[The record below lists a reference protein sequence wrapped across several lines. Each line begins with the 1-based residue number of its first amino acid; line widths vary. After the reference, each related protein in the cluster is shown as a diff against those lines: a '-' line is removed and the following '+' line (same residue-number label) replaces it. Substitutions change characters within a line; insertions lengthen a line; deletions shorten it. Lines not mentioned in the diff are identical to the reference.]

1 MVDTRISA
9 ARRILTTIAIAA
21 LTLIAAPNSAAAYS
35 WGTLT
40 VYDGSTAQGQG
51 YGTWNVVG
59 TLSDADGYLKD
70 LKPTGE
76 SIYFSVQ
83 TLTSDCNWNCP
94 GRSTSSEYKEST
106 RWNGD
111 YWRLW
116 TADTTISPKLAYDA
130 ANIKVC
136 EDQSYSPDSCS
147 SNSHLGE
154 F

>member
-1 MVDTRISA
+1 MANIWPNAVARMLFASA
-9 ARRILTTIAIAA
+9 AAAFA
-21 LTLIAAPNSAAAYS
+21 LTAMPNSAAADS

-40 VYDGSTAQGQG
+40 VYEGSTAQGQG
-51 YGTWNVVG
+51 YGTWDAVG
-59 TLSDADGYLKD
+59 SLSDADGYLKD

-83 TLTSDCNWNCP
+83 TLTSSCNWACA
-94 GRSTSSEYKEST
+94 GRSTSVEYTESA
-106 RWNGD
+106 RWNGN

-116 TADTTISPKLAYDA
+116 GADTTISPKLTYDA

-136 EDQSYSPDSCS
+136 EDQRISPDACS
-147 SNSHLGE
+147 SNAHVGD